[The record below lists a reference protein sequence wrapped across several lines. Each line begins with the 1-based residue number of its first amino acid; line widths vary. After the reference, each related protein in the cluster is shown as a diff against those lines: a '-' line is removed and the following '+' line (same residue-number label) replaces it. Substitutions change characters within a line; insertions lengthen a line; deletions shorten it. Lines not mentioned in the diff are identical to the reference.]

1 MVLMTACVSL
11 LGQIV
16 TQSVTYLSRK
26 HITKC
31 PMEHS
36 TFVMG
41 EKERKVILSAD
52 QLLEAES
59 LQIGASIVASRGP
72 ELGLGPVHKFSIQFN
87 SI

>member
-1 MVLMTACVSL
+1 
-11 LGQIV
+11 
-16 TQSVTYLSRK
+16 
-26 HITKC
+26 
-31 PMEHS
+31 MEHS

-52 QLLEAES
+52 QLLEAQS

-72 ELGLGPVHKFSIQFN
+72 ARGLRPVQNVSIQFN

>member
-1 MVLMTACVSL
+1 
-11 LGQIV
+11 
-16 TQSVTYLSRK
+16 
-26 HITKC
+26 
-31 PMEHS
+31 
-36 TFVMG
+36 MG

-72 ELGLGPVHKFSIQFN
+72 ARGLRPVQNFSIQFN

>member
-1 MVLMTACVSL
+1 
-11 LGQIV
+11 
-16 TQSVTYLSRK
+16 
-26 HITKC
+26 
-31 PMEHS
+31 MEHS

-72 ELGLGPVHKFSIQFN
+72 ARGLRPVLIFQFN
-87 SI
+87 STLFDELN